1 MLSRFGI
8 ISWDFAVDENSEPIL
23 IEYNL
28 NYPDVMI
35 YQMNNG
41 PLFGDLTQT
50 ILEDVREKLK
60 KERWYE
66 IPKTGYAG
74 SLQKYANIDFAKI
87 KHSGNISCKVLKKIG
102 FDKAYNI

>member
-1 MLSRFGI
+1 MHLYIVLIFIIHNYNKNIRIILILHCSQIKKAHKMLSRFGI

-60 KERWYE
+60 KER
-66 IPKTGYAG
+66 
-74 SLQKYANIDFAKI
+74 
-87 KHSGNISCKVLKKIG
+87 
-102 FDKAYNI
+102 